1 MILVDDTPMVWEQ
14 GMTVA
19 ALLDQVE
26 DSRFVSVIRL
36 NGKLV
41 SSPRFEQ
48 TPVPDNAVVQL
59 LPLVAGG

>member
-1 MILVDDTPMVWEQ
+1 MEWEE
-14 GMTVA
+14 GLTVTG
-19 ALLDQVE
+19 LLKQVE
-26 DSRFVSVIRL
+26 DSKFVSVVRL

-41 SSPRFEQ
+41 SSPKFDH

>member
-1 MILVDDTPMVWEQ
+1 MIRVDDTPMEWGE

-19 ALLDQVE
+19 ELLEQVE
-26 DSRFVSVIRL
+26 DSGFVSVVRV

-41 SSPRFEQ
+41 SSPKFDQ